1 MEAWETTAED
11 ALPGL
16 AVYNVH
22 DSPSPAVAPN
32 RAQVTLPGNLA
43 LRYEDPCGA
52 ACTVVA
58 NDIIPRGTKFG
69 PMVGDIFRYAKVHV
83 HFCDMHFLT
92 LGPKRDQ
99 WVSGTL
105 DGRILKNELFHFCAF
120 RENASHLQ
128 SGPSFSQNE
137 ATDAM
142 Q

>member
-32 RAQVTLPGNLA
+32 RAQVSLPGNLA

-58 NDIIPRGTKFG
+58 NDIVPRGTKFG
-69 PMVGDIFRYAKVHV
+69 PMVGDILRYAAA
-83 HFCDMHFLT
+83 CNFLLDISPRNGISGF
-92 LGPKRDQ
+92 LGLLMVAYR
-99 WVSGTL
+99 ST
-105 DGRILKNELFHFCAF
+105 
-120 RENASHLQ
+120 
-128 SGPSFSQNE
+128 
-137 ATDAM
+137 
-142 Q
+142 

>member
-32 RAQVTLPGNLA
+32 RAQVSLPGNLA

-58 NDIIPRGTKFG
+58 NDIVPRGTKFG
-69 PMVGDIFRYAKVHV
+69 PMVGDILRYVQCMQHANS
-83 HFCDMHFLT
+83 CLT
-92 LGPKRDQ
+92 LGPKWDQ

-105 DGRILKNELFHFCAF
+105 HGEVH
-120 RENASHLQ
+120 E
-128 SGPSFSQNE
+128 
-137 ATDAM
+137 M
-142 Q
+142 

>member
-32 RAQVTLPGNLA
+32 RAQVSLPGNLA

-58 NDIIPRGTKFG
+58 NDIVPRGTKFG
-69 PMVGDIFRYAKVHV
+69 PMVGDILRYAARNFV
-83 HFCDMHFLT
+83 
-92 LGPKRDQ
+92 LGIRPEMGSVGFWD
-99 WVSGTL
+99 S
-105 DGRILKNELFHFCAF
+105 
-120 RENASHLQ
+120 
-128 SGPSFSQNE
+128 
-137 ATDAM
+137 
-142 Q
+142 

>member
-1 MEAWETTAED
+1 MAYVLCLQMEAWETTAED

-32 RAQVTLPGNLA
+32 RAQVSLPGNLA

-69 PMVGDIFRYAKVHV
+69 PMAGDIFRYVEYRVAIQLAILDRLNHGLN
-83 HFCDMHFLT
+83 HRPTGFYT
-92 LGPKRDQ
+92 GNAPKYAP
-99 WVSGTL
+99 
-105 DGRILKNELFHFCAF
+105 K
-120 RENASHLQ
+120 
-128 SGPSFSQNE
+128 
-137 ATDAM
+137 
-142 Q
+142 

>member
-32 RAQVTLPGNLA
+32 RAQVSLPGNLA

-58 NDIIPRGTKFG
+58 NDIVPRGTKFG
-69 PMVGDIFRYAKVHV
+69 PMVGDILRYVQCMQHAIS
-83 HFCDMHFLT
+83 CLT
-92 LGPKRDQ
+92 LGPKWDQ

-105 DGRILKNELFHFCAF
+105 HGEVH
-120 RENASHLQ
+120 E
-128 SGPSFSQNE
+128 
-137 ATDAM
+137 M
-142 Q
+142 

>member
-1 MEAWETTAED
+1 MAYVLCLQMEAWETTAED

-32 RAQVTLPGNLA
+32 RAQVSLPGNLA

-69 PMVGDIFRYAKVHV
+69 PMAGDIFRYVEYRSIARRNS
-83 HFCDMHFLT
+83 FCFAT
-92 LGPKRDQ
+92 SNSKKNPAI
-99 WVSGTL
+99 L
-105 DGRILKNELFHFCAF
+105 DIRFEMGSVGL
-120 RENASHLQ
+120 
-128 SGPSFSQNE
+128 
-137 ATDAM
+137 
-142 Q
+142 